1 MRRRSQVIAEVEQ
14 LRKTIGKLEGKGEE
28 LRAKIQDA
36 QSEVKRIE
44 REMTELQRD
53 KGGKVKQIKADIVKK
68 KAEVQKLEEAVAALR
83 NDAMTES
90 IELGPLYFLAVWCR
104 R

>member
-1 MRRRSQVIAEVEQ
+1 
-14 LRKTIGKLEGKGEE
+14 
-28 LRAKIQDA
+28 
-36 QSEVKRIE
+36 
-44 REMTELQRD
+44 MTELQRD

-90 IELGPLYFLAVWCR
+90 IELGPLHFLAV
-104 R
+104 